1 MQELKWLEALPE
13 ESLDAGTRLLNELA
27 WNLKIREIDGIW
39 FVNAGHQPLLKTSS
53 REAVEALMY
62 GLAIA
67 YSTLPEKAMAEVRK
81 FVKESTQ

>member
-39 FVNAGHQPLLKTSS
+39 FVKAGHQPLLKTSS